1 MKKYLLLVL
10 LMISLPVVAEKTDV
24 LKIYEAFTLTSAAAG
39 KCIKPDKE
47 ELTSFLANYQMVTVS
62 VQTELKKRKPELT
75 KEQAGN
81 IINVSGKKLTGAIN
95 TFIEKEGCENPK
107 IQELIKRFHVLAKWK
122 P

>member
-1 MKKYLLLVL
+1 MH
-10 LMISLPVVAEKTDV
+10 
-24 LKIYEAFTLTSAAAG
+24 
-39 KCIKPDKE
+39 
-47 ELTSFLANYQMVTVS
+47 ANYQMVTVS
-62 VQTELKKRKPELT
+62 VQSELKKRKPELT